1 MNFVTNFLSV
11 LNIVLAIGLAVGG
24 LVAWRKGYSKEAGEA
39 QERLIDALEKE
50 VAVVRREM
58 DDLKRERSTQDN
70 VIKTIRYLLKQYGLK
85 VTIGPG
91 DVVTI
96 DDSSGNR
103 KTTRVQQPAPIKP
116 IGSADG
122 DDDETAN

>member
-1 MNFVTNFLSV
+1 MNFVADFLPV
-11 LNIVLAIGLAVGG
+11 LNIVLAIGLVVGG
-24 LVAWRKGYSKEAGEA
+24 IFAWRKGYSKEAGEA

-50 VAVVRREM
+50 VAVVRREV

-96 DDSSGNR
+96 DDSTGNR
-103 KTTRVQQPAPIKP
+103 KSTRVQQPAPVKP
-116 IGSADG
+116 IVPG
-122 DDDETAN
+122 DDDDSDAS